1 VTVSATVNA
10 TCCDVYNF
18 DGDWI
23 EGEFLIIDT
32 SDVFFL
38 DPFFCDVDAD
48 DYYLY
53 EISPCLPENN
63 GCGVLIGAYDI
74 GCDVGEPQ
82 AMDIGFGDDVAS
94 NLVSH
99 TPMIYWSY
107 VDPLYPT
114 QEMFEIAVGIDDDW
128 GYAEMWNPEPFTT
141 PDTAVDY
148 AGASLVDGETYWMR
162 LRVFNS
168 IVWSD
173 WSVLSFRMN
182 SVPTVPSVDSPIDDA
197 LVRTLTPDLVITNST
212 DAEDDSLVYTFEV
225 SQDSFMSVVD
235 VISQSE
241 GEGGYTTAT
250 VQVELE
256 EDQRYWWRAGASD
269 YFEESGFSDD
279 GTFWVD
285 AENTLPT
292 PFGLVFPPDTAGS
305 FVETLT
311 PEFLWSPSFDTD
323 PLDSID
329 YTLLVSVDSN
339 FQFVSTTPGIQ
350 EPHYLYL
357 DSLLDWG
364 TDYWW
369 KVKALDQNGGEVTSD
384 QVFQFRTVTLG
395 DADGSGYVD
404 IDDIVLLVTF
414 IFQQGA
420 PPQPL
425 FAGDADCTGEVDI
438 DDVVYLIEYV
448 FSHGPEPCAEF
459 PWLTD

>member
-1 VTVSATVNA
+1 
-10 TCCDVYNF
+10 
-18 DGDWI
+18 
-23 EGEFLIIDT
+23 
-32 SDVFFL
+32 
-38 DPFFCDVDAD
+38 
-48 DYYLY
+48 
-53 EISPCLPENN
+53 
-63 GCGVLIGAYDI
+63 
-74 GCDVGEPQ
+74 
-82 AMDIGFGDDVAS
+82 M
-94 NLVSH
+94 
-99 TPMIYWSY
+99 
-107 VDPLYPT
+107 
-114 QEMFEIAVGIDDDW
+114 
-128 GYAEMWNPEPFTT
+128 
-141 PDTAVDY
+141 
-148 AGASLVDGETYWMR
+148 
-162 LRVFNS
+162 S
-168 IVWSD
+168 I
-173 WSVLSFRMN
+173 
-182 SVPTVPSVDSPIDDA
+182 
-197 LVRTLTPDLVITNST
+197 
-212 DAEDDSLVYTFEV
+212 
-225 SQDSFMSVVD
+225 VD

-241 GEGGYTTAT
+241 GEGDFTTAT

-256 EDQRYWWRAGASD
+256 EDQRYWWRAKASD
-269 YFEESGFSDD
+269 YYEESEFSDE

-339 FQFVSTTPGIQ
+339 FQFVSTTTDIQ

-395 DADGSGYVD
+395 DADASGYVD